1 MARPFYDSCVRR
13 PVTRNTMFTKLKR
26 PLFLM
31 MLPVLIITCTFLLIP
46 MFRLVLI
53 SISGEDGLM
62 IYWHALSDARYL
74 QSLLDTLFLSVL
86 VTLVTLAIAV
96 ISGLFL
102 SRNHFP
108 GKSVLISLL
117 TFPLAF
123 PGVVVGFLVIM
134 LGGRQGLSA
143 ELGLFLDDTRWTF
156 AYSIV
161 GLFVGYIYFS
171 IPRVLLTVIAAVE
184 KMDMMLEEAARSLG
198 ASRLRVFIDVIIPAL
213 KPALIA
219 SGAICFAT
227 SMGAFGTAF
236 ALASGI
242 NVMPMTIYTEFTL
255 GANIA
260 MAASLSIILGLITW
274 LVLLLARSV
283 SGANTS
289 PAA

>member
-1 MARPFYDSCVRR
+1 
-13 PVTRNTMFTKLKR
+13 MFTRLT
-26 PLFLM
+26 PSLIVM
-31 MLPVLIITCTFLLIP
+31 MLPVLIITCAFLLIP
-46 MFRLVLI
+46 MGKLILI
-53 SISGEDGLM
+53 STGGDDGVV
-62 IYWHALSDARYL
+62 IYWQALTDSRYL
-74 QSLLDTLFLSVL
+74 TSLLETLMLSVAT
-86 VTLVTLAIAV
+86 TLVTLAIAV
-96 ISGLFL
+96 VSGLFL
-102 SRNHFP
+102 ARNHFP
-108 GKSVLISLL
+108 GKSVLVSLL

-143 ELGLFLDDTRWTF
+143 ELGLLIDGTRWTF
-156 AYSIV
+156 AYSVV
-161 GLFVGYIYFS
+161 GLFVGYVYFS

-184 KMDMMLEEAARSLG
+184 KMDHQLEEAARSLG
-198 ASRLRVFIDVIIPAL
+198 ASRTRVFLDVVLPAL

-255 GANIA
+255 GANLA
-260 MAASLSIILGLITW
+260 MAATLSIILGLITW
-274 LVLLLARSV
+274 LALLLARSV
-283 SGANTS
+283 SGATAS

>member
-1 MARPFYDSCVRR
+1 
-13 PVTRNTMFTKLKR
+13 MFTRLSQ
-26 PLFLM
+26 PLCLM
-31 MLPVLIITCTFLLIP
+31 MLPVLIITGAFFLIP
-46 MFRLVLI
+46 MGRLVLI
-53 SISGEDGLM
+53 SAGGDDGM
-62 IYWHALSDARYL
+62 MTYWQALTESRYL
-74 QSLLDTLFLSVL
+74 NSLLETLLLSVMT
-86 VTLVTLAIAV
+86 TLVTLCIALM
-96 ISGLFL
+96 SGLFL
-102 SRNHFP
+102 ARNRFP
-108 GKSVLISLL
+108 GKSVLVSLL

-143 ELGLFLDDTRWTF
+143 ELGLIVDGTRWTF

-161 GLFVGYIYFS
+161 GLFVGYVYFS
-171 IPRVLLTVIAAVE
+171 IPRVLLTVMAAVE
-184 KMDMMLEEAARSLG
+184 KMDYMLEEAARSLG
-198 ASRLRVFIDVIIPAL
+198 ASRLRVFLDVVIPAL

-255 GANIA
+255 GANLA
-260 MAASLSIILGLITW
+260 MAATLSIILGLITW
-274 LVLLLARSV
+274 LVLLLARSI
-283 SGANTS
+283 SGSSAS

>member
-1 MARPFYDSCVRR
+1 
-13 PVTRNTMFTKLKR
+13 MFTKLTR

-46 MFRLVLI
+46 MFRLVVI

>member
-1 MARPFYDSCVRR
+1 MSVSSKH
-13 PVTRNTMFTKLKR
+13 NLS
-26 PLFLM
+26 LM
-31 MLPVLIITCTFLLIP
+31 MLPVLIITCAFFLIP
-46 MFRLVLI
+46 MGQLILV
-53 SISGEDGLM
+53 SVSGDNGAMNYWQALTDG
-62 IYWHALSDARYL
+62 RYL
-74 QSLLDTLFLSVL
+74 RSMLETLMLSV
-86 VTLVTLAIAV
+86 VTTLTTLAIALV
-96 ISGLFL
+96 AGLFL
-102 SRNHFP
+102 ARNQFA
-108 GKSVLISLL
+108 GKAWLVSLM

-143 ELGLFLDDTRWTF
+143 ELGLLLDGSRWTF
-156 AYSIV
+156 AYSLA
-161 GLFVGYIYFS
+161 GLFVGYVYFS
-171 IPRVLLTVIAAVE
+171 IPRVLLTVMSAVE
-184 KMDMMLEEAARSLG
+184 KMDLMLEEAARSLG
-198 ASRLRVFIDVIIPAL
+198 ASRLRIVLDVILPAL

-260 MAASLSIILGLITW
+260 MAAALSIILGLITW
-274 LVLLLARSV
+274 LVLLLARSA
-283 SGANTS
+283 SGASST